1 MEKAPYSA
9 DRQFGEGRQLS
20 PRMRRIE
27 NGSVARCAEQR
38 DARRVAVS
46 CCNPSTTATACVM
59 AAPSVM
65 KMASW
70 SRRVDGGLAR
80 VDRFQAGRQH
90 GLSEYFVAGRRFMVM
105 EYADGE
111 LLHTRHE
118 EP

>member
-1 MEKAPYSA
+1 
-9 DRQFGEGRQLS
+9 
-20 PRMRRIE
+20 
-27 NGSVARCAEQR
+27 
-38 DARRVAVS
+38 
-46 CCNPSTTATACVM
+46 
-59 AAPSVM
+59 
-65 KMASW
+65 MASW